1 MKIFRLSVLLS
12 VLSAGVLSACHEKKE
27 NTNTHIQ
34 SEDLAEWNAEE
45 YSLYSRKIREEIHSL
60 RLMPSQMYA
69 DSYARRYYADNAPFL
84 WITRSG
90 VDERADTLLAYLRN
104 HPATGLSETAF
115 HISEIQDCLQ
125 RIRQLA
131 FDDRNDINTVFGRAE
146 FLLTQTY
153 LRYACGQRFGYI
165 RPSMLFNR
173 LEKSDTTKNAPF
185 VQLYDIETENADEEF
200 VQRALS
206 ALQDDRLGDFL
217 LDIQPQSP
225 LYLKMEETYRQAND
239 QTSLRKIAANIERSR
254 WRTPQPEGKHVW
266 VNLAAATLQATDEDG
281 HTALD
286 MRICIGS
293 KQHKTPMLH
302 SRIER
307 ADLNPYWNVP
317 YSIIKKEIAP
327 RHAGDVD
334 YFERNHYR
342 IFDKE
347 SGEEMPPADVTAA
360 MLASGNYKVRQDNGD
375 GNSLGRLIFRFRNN
389 FSIFL
394 HDTNNKQAFKRK
406 NRAISHGCVRVEKP
420 LELAIFLLPAPD
432 ERIVEKLET
441 AIGLSRDGQPAPPD
455 TEEGEPRIESGRQ
468 SFEPPVPLFIEYY
481 TIYPRKTGGWD
492 EFPDPYGYDELLVKK
507 LEGI

>member
-1 MKIFRLSVLLS
+1 MKFFALSVLLS
-12 VLSAGVLSACHEKKE
+12 VLIAGVLSACHEKKE
-27 NTNTHIQ
+27 NTNTRIQ
-34 SEDLAEWNAEE
+34 SEDFAEWNAEE

-90 VDERADTLLAYLRN
+90 IDERADTLLAYLRN

-375 GNSLGRLIFRFRNN
+375 HQPRLRASGKAVGTGHLLTTSPRR
-389 FSIFL
+389 
-394 HDTNNKQAFKRK
+394 TNR
-406 NRAISHGCVRVEKP
+406 
-420 LELAIFLLPAPD
+420 
-432 ERIVEKLET
+432 
-441 AIGLSRDGQPAPPD
+441 
-455 TEEGEPRIESGRQ
+455 
-468 SFEPPVPLFIEYY
+468 
-481 TIYPRKTGGWD
+481 RKTGNSHRPVPRRPIRAIRRGRRRTAHRVRKAKFRTFRTALHRILYHLSTQDRWMGRI
-492 EFPDPYGYDELLVKK
+492 PGPLRIRRTIG
-507 LEGI
+507 